1 MKKFDSSLNSYYNNS
16 KKDWKEF
23 TPNESIDNHSYL
35 STNRLN
41 QLKESIKSS
50 VKSFKK
56 DRNEVNE
63 IVNINIKTEKEKLND
78 YYTSNL
84 LLITQI

>member
-1 MKKFDSSLNSYYNNS
+1 MKKIDSSLNSYYNNS
-16 KKDWKEF
+16 RKDWKEF
-23 TPNESIDNHSYL
+23 TQNDSINDNHSYL

-56 DRNEVNE
+56 EKTEINE
-63 IVNINIKTEKEKLND
+63 IVNIKTEKEKLNE
-78 YYTSNL
+78 YYASKT
-84 LLITQI
+84 I